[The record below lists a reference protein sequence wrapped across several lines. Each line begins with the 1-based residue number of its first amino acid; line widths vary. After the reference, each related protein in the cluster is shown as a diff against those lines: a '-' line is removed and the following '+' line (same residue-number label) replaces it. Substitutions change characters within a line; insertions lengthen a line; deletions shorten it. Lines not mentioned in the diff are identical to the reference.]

1 MVMTVPDRPIS
12 EAGVSLRI
20 LEVDMPVVRSGRRI
34 TEQTSAEWISKLP
47 RVGLGSV
54 VGRLMILQSPSHIRT
69 GDLIVSG
76 GEKYRV
82 ARVDPPRNEVIEV
95 HLAYAEQRSS
105 LLVHASSAV
114 RVVRAKR
121 KRRPQGSR
129 VDPQPTPSA

>member
-1 MVMTVPDRPIS
+1 M
-12 EAGVSLRI
+12 A
-20 LEVDMPVVRSGRRI
+20 VVRSGRRM
-34 TEQTSAEWISKLP
+34 TATTSAEWISKLP

-82 ARVDPPRNEVIEV
+82 SRVDPAHNEVIEV
-95 HLAYAEQRSS
+95 HLAYAEDRRSIY
-105 LLVHASSAV
+105 VHASSAV

-121 KRRPQGSR
+121 RRKP
-129 VDPQPTPSA
+129 PAPSAASPAVAP

>member
-1 MVMTVPDRPIS
+1 
-12 EAGVSLRI
+12 
-20 LEVDMPVVRSGRRI
+20 MPVVRSGRRI
-34 TEQTSAEWISKLP
+34 TETTSAEWISKLP
-47 RVGLGSV
+47 KVGLGSV
-54 VGRLMILQSPSHIRT
+54 VGRLMILQSPSHIRP

-82 ARVDPPRNEVIEV
+82 ARIDPAINDVIEV

-121 KRRPQGSR
+121 RRKPQVSR
-129 VDPQPTPSA
+129 VEPQQPAPSA